1 MKNVYLCV
9 SFGYEDNAEVWA
21 TSVKVPRELCLG
33 DATNINLVSSYGDYK
48 EYIIEC
54 EVAHI
59 GETDEGNDYAYAFN
73 NEAIDDPEIKD
84 SLASAGWS
92 LLEREDADNVID
104 AIESSPPAAGIHD
117 LLIAVGDY
125 TKVDENGYPN
135 EVQIWHRLIEPSDV
149 SVPLFGEKFFSHII
163 MSNNELSENEEIDIS
178 DMNEEEV
185 KAFWEDI
192 DAGKRLYVAAGEE
205 EAEEESPYFN
215 PDEIIIDR
223 VDSDASAESD
233 FEFSISTDEP
243 MRFYIEEQLNLS
255 EPGSPEEGYP
265 ILVFYT
271 AKIGYGIAAIGVWL
285 QSLAEYSELD
295 MIADGWELLGK
306 DSINLTDF
314 RLVERIEIARQTHL
328 VMMFDD
334 YDNRYV
340 HEYSLAS
347 PENVTEEQFDLI
359 PPALQ

>member
-1 MKNVYLCV
+1 
-9 SFGYEDNAEVWA
+9 
-21 TSVKVPRELCLG
+21 
-33 DATNINLVSSYGDYK
+33 
-48 EYIIEC
+48 
-54 EVAHI
+54 
-59 GETDEGNDYAYAFN
+59 
-73 NEAIDDPEIKD
+73 
-84 SLASAGWS
+84 
-92 LLEREDADNVID
+92 
-104 AIESSPPAAGIHD
+104 
-117 LLIAVGDY
+117 
-125 TKVDENGYPN
+125 
-135 EVQIWHRLIEPSDV
+135 
-149 SVPLFGEKFFSHII
+149 
-163 MSNNELSENEEIDIS
+163 
-178 DMNEEEV
+178 MNEEEV

-359 PPALQ
+359 PPALQEFIEGINEMNSEIDSIDTIVSSWMDEDSTDDAKN